1 MVIIYSISETK
12 SFFWSLKVVVIIH
25 LDTFIV
31 FLGGVFM
38 KNLLIIGAGQY
49 GMVAKEIA
57 ESMKCFEKIDFVDDV
72 YPSAVGKICDID
84 KLIHEYDSAVV
95 AIGNTELRLNLIKGL
110 CEIGYEVPTLIH
122 EKAYVSPSAKIGL
135 GCFIEPMVVVH
146 TAVSIETGCIL
157 SAGVILNHNSV
168 FTKAAILIADLL
180 LKLELRSR
188 LERRRAI
195 MRYVIPRR
203 LNI

>member
-1 MVIIYSISETK
+1 
-12 SFFWSLKVVVIIH
+12 
-25 LDTFIV
+25 
-31 FLGGVFM
+31 M

-122 EKAYVSPSAKIGL
+122 AIKI
-135 GCFIEPMVVVH
+135 
-146 TAVSIETGCIL
+146 
-157 SAGVILNHNSV
+157 
-168 FTKAAILIADLL
+168 
-180 LKLELRSR
+180 LKQEGKIHRDKENR
-188 LERRRAI
+188 KGKWIITE
-195 MRYVIPRR
+195 
-203 LNI
+203 

>member
-1 MVIIYSISETK
+1 
-12 SFFWSLKVVVIIH
+12 
-25 LDTFIV
+25 
-31 FLGGVFM
+31 M

-72 YPSAVGKICDID
+72 YPSAVGKICDIN

-122 EKAYVSPSAKIGL
+122 EKAYVSPSAKIGI
-135 GCFIEPMVVVH
+135 GCFIVVNYPLLRDAADCYFVRCVRFKKRCK
-146 TAVSIETGCIL
+146 TRAENGCC
-157 SAGVILNHNSV
+157 NHYG
-168 FTKAAILIADLL
+168 TD
-180 LKLELRSR
+180 
-188 LERRRAI
+188 
-195 MRYVIPRR
+195 
-203 LNI
+203 

>member
-1 MVIIYSISETK
+1 MLGAHGWLLYIYYFRDQEL
-12 SFFWSLKVVVIIH
+12 FWSLKVVVLIQ
-25 LDTFIV
+25 LDTFII

-110 CEIGYEVPTLIH
+110 CKIGYEVPTLIH
-122 EKAYVSPSAKIGL
+122 EKAYVSASGKIGM
-135 GCFIEPMVVVH
+135 G
-146 TAVSIETGCIL
+146 
-157 SAGVILNHNSV
+157 
-168 FTKAAILIADLL
+168 
-180 LKLELRSR
+180 
-188 LERRRAI
+188 
-195 MRYVIPRR
+195 
-203 LNI
+203 